1 MQFNFPP
8 LPLSSQLT
16 PEGLIHLVQV
26 VINRVL
32 LTNLQLMLTKQRSR
46 NSKNGK
52 TIRTLLKLK
61 FVKYPAIHTNYIISH
76 STTLPYN
83 HNIGHGI

>member
-8 LPLSSQLT
+8 LPLSSHLT
-16 PEGLIHLVQV
+16 PEGLINLVQV
-26 VINRVL
+26 VINIVL

-52 TIRTLLKLK
+52 KIRTLLKLK

-83 HNIGHGI
+83 HNI